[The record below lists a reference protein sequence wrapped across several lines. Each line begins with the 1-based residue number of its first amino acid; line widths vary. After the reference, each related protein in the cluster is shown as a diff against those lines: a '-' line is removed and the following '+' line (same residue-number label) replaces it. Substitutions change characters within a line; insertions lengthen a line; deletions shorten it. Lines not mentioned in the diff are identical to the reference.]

1 MVCSNFLK
9 FFAIS
14 LEFSIMVR
22 VGTHRNDFFFFFFFI
37 LSQPIL
43 AREEAMMAFSNFL
56 NFFAILLEFSIPS
69 QVETHRNDFYYFLSF
84 SAFPILLWLEMK
96 L

>member
-1 MVCSNFLK
+1 MKVFSKFLNFFIFL
-9 FFAIS
+9 
-14 LEFSIMVR
+14 LR
-22 VGTHRNDFFFFFFFI
+22 VGQEHIGTIFFFFFFFI

-56 NFFAILLEFSIPS
+56 NFFAILLEFSIPG

-84 SAFPILLWLEMK
+84 SAFPILFRLEMK

>member
-1 MVCSNFLK
+1 MMVCSNFLK

-22 VGTHRNDFFFFFFFI
+22 VGTHRNDFFFFI

-56 NFFAILLEFSIPS
+56 NFFAILLEFSIPG